1 MAHPFARRLALAV
14 FGLAVFGGSV
24 AAAPAGPPAP
34 GGPVLGAAELAARI
48 DRHLGDRL
56 KQRHVPPA
64 PVVGDA
70 AFIRRVFLDLAGR
83 IPSILEVRDFLDD
96 DRPDKRRIWVDL
108 LLKGIKKSDQGSD
121 PGDSYSDHFA
131 GVWRHWLIQDGDN
144 GQGIYSGPP
153 FEGWL
158 RQQLRDNAPYDR
170 LVRSILTAAPGFRPV
185 SESAAAF
192 YQANE
197 NKAENLAAATARQ
210 FLGLK
215 LECAQCHDD
224 RSGGNWTREQFWELA
239 AFFGDLP
246 RNDGQR
252 GGRLE
257 ITIPHTR
264 TTVKAGFPDGTR
276 PNGGPGADPRTLL
289 ADWVTSANNPH
300 FARAAVNRLWAYL
313 FGTGLVEPTDERGDH
328 NPPSHPALLDEL
340 AQQFVL
346 HKFDLKYLLRAL
358 VLSQAYQR
366 SSLATHP
373 GQDNPRLF
381 ARMAVRGLSAQQL
394 FDSLAEATEYK
405 SGNPQP
411 FGYNRAPTPRD
422 EFIARFLSQE
432 KKTELH
438 TSILQALHLMN
449 GPFMT
454 RATSLEQNRTLAT
467 IADAARIDTARRL
480 ETLYLVALTR
490 KPTEKE
496 LKRLV
501 PYVTRGGPSG
511 NPRKALADIFWA
523 LLNSSEFF
531 LNH

>member
-1 MAHPFARRLALAV
+1 MAHPFLRRLAAAVLALAV
-14 FGLAVFGGSV
+14 LGGSAARV
-24 AAAPAGPPAP
+24 AAAEEKPRQQ
-34 GGPVLGAAELAARI
+34 VLGAAELAARI
-48 DRHLGDRL
+48 DRFLDARL
-56 KQRHVPPA
+56 KANNVPPA
-64 PVVGDA
+64 PVIGDA
-70 AFIRRVFLDLAGR
+70 AFIRRAFLDLAGR

-108 LLKGIKKSDQGSD
+108 LLRGIKKGEH
-121 PGDSYSDHFA
+121 GDSYADHFA
-131 GVWRHWLIQDGDN
+131 SVWRHWMIPEGEN
-144 GQGIYSGPP
+144 EQGNYPGPA
-153 FEGWL
+153 FEGWMR
-158 RQQLRDNAPYDR
+158 RQFRDNVPYDR
-170 LVRSILTAAPGFRPV
+170 LVRSILTAPAGFRGD
-185 SESAAAF
+185 ESASAF
-192 YQANE
+192 YLAYE

-239 AFFGDLP
+239 AFFSDLRRP
-246 RNDGQR
+246 DGR
-252 GGRLE
+252 SGTRLE
-257 ITIPHTR
+257 IAIPNTK

-276 PNGGPGADPRTLL
+276 PAGARDSDPRAVL
-289 ADWVTSANNPH
+289 ADWVTSANNRH
-300 FARAAVNRLWAYL
+300 FARAAANRLWAYL
-313 FGTGLVEPTDERGDH
+313 FGAGLVEPTDEHGDH
-328 NPPSHPALLDEL
+328 NPPSHPELLDEL
-340 AQQFVL
+340 ARQLVL
-346 HKFDLKYLLRAL
+346 HKFDLKYLLRSM

-366 SSLATHP
+366 SSLVTHP
-373 GQDNPRLF
+373 GQNDPRLF
-381 ARMAVRGLSAQQL
+381 ARMAVRGLSAEQL
-394 FDSLAEATEYK
+394 FDSLAEATEYS
-405 SGNPQP
+405 SGPPQP
-411 FGYNRAPTPRD
+411 FAYNRQQTPRD
-422 EFIARFLSQE
+422 EFVARFLNQE

-449 GPFMT
+449 GPFMS

-467 IADAARIDTARRL
+467 VADAARIDTARRL

-523 LLNSSEFF
+523 MLNSSEFF

>member
-1 MAHPFARRLALAV
+1 MAPPILRQFAPVVLAL
-14 FGLAVFGGSV
+14 LMIGGRS
-24 AAAPAGPPAP
+24 AAAPAP
-34 GGPVLGAAELAARI
+34 GTTRVAVAVGETELAARI
-48 DRHLGDRL
+48 DRLLGDRL
-56 KQRHVPPA
+56 KKRNVPPA
-64 PVVGDA
+64 PVIDDA
-70 AFIRRVFLDLAGR
+70 AFIRRAFLDLAGR

-108 LLKGIKKSDQGSD
+108 LLRGVKKGDH
-121 PGDSYSDHFA
+121 GDSYSDHFA
-131 GVWRHWLIQDGDN
+131 SVWRHWLIPDGDN
-144 GQGIYSGPP
+144 EQGNYPGPP

-158 RQQLRDNAPYDR
+158 RKQFRDNVGYDQV
-170 LVRSILTAAPGFRPV
+170 VRSILTAPPGFRADENA
-185 SESAAAF
+185 SAF

-197 NKAENLAAATARQ
+197 NKAENLAAATARH

-246 RNDGQR
+246 RNDGLR

-257 ITIPHTR
+257 ITIPHTK
-264 TTVKAGFPDGTR
+264 TTVKAGFPDGSR
-276 PNGGPGADPRTLL
+276 PAGAMNADPRTLL

-300 FARAAVNRLWAYL
+300 FARAAVNRVWAYL
-313 FGTGLVEPTDERGDH
+313 FGTGLVEPIDEHGEH
-328 NPPSHPALLDEL
+328 NPPSHPKLLDEL
-340 AQQFVL
+340 ASQFVL
-346 HKFDLKYLLRAL
+346 HKFDLKYLLRAV

-373 GQDNPRLF
+373 GQDDLRLF
-381 ARMAVRGLSAQQL
+381 ARTAVRGLSAEQL
-394 FDSLAEATEYK
+394 FDSLAEATEYR
-405 SGNPQP
+405 STNSQP
-411 FGYNRAPTPRD
+411 FGRFNQAPTPRD
-422 EFIARFLSQE
+422 EFIARFLNQE

-449 GPFMT
+449 GPFMA

-496 LKRLV
+496 LKRLI
-501 PYVTRGGPSG
+501 PYVNKGGPSG
-511 NPRKALADIFWA
+511 KPRKALADVFWA
-523 LLNSSEFF
+523 LLNTGEFF
-531 LNH
+531 QNH